1 MEECSRQR
9 RPGVLSSSHSFF
21 RLRSKNIPESSL
33 NRPQIDPRRIP
44 NRSLGPQGG
53 PGGSQKGLKSLPGT
67 LQGPP
72 KTVQG
77 RPKEPPRSPKE
88 APGDPKGRPRRP
100 RGTLTDPKSI
110 TKRSQDRF
118 GRPVRSKTVFEV
130 MFRPIFINFAT
141 ENDLR
146 VERVFRTKVLSKL
159 LAANMAT

>member
-9 RPGVLSSSHSFF
+9 RPWVLSSSHSFF
-21 RLRSKNIPESSL
+21 RLRSKNIPKSSL

-44 NRSLGPQGG
+44 NRPLGAQGG

-72 KTVQG
+72 KTAQG

-88 APGDPKGRPRRP
+88 APGDLKGRPRGP
-100 RGTLTDPKSI
+100 RGTPRNQNRPPNGPKIDSDAQFGR
-110 TKRSQDRF
+110 KPFSRPCFDRF
-118 GRPVRSKTVFEV
+118 L
-130 MFRPIFINFAT
+130 INFAT

-146 VERVFRTKVLSKL
+146 FERAFRTKVLSKL